1 MDGERYPGER
11 RGLGLFLHELLPV
24 VDRLLGRDTLL
35 FHRIDRA
42 LRRGDLASLRAA
54 RQMFNNQPRDIKQAL
69 SRELCAGPGPGPTR
83 VDLLERCSRRRAG
96 PFVRFEDGADGG
108 SVNEP
113 PSVAMDHELLHE
125 APVQVYVRP
134 DSLPSAVAESLRRI
148 AARIEGDRRLLS
160 ARYWQ
165 GAARPAQ
172 PGGGDR
178 DDDTAEWR

>member
-35 FHRIDRA
+35 FHRVERA

-54 RQMFNNQPRDIKQAL
+54 RQMFNNQPREIKQVL

-83 VDLLERCSRRRAG
+83 VDLLERCSRRRAD
-96 PFVRFEDGADGG
+96 PYVRFEDEADGG
-108 SVNEP
+108 SGAAP
-113 PSVAMDHELLHE
+113 PAVAMDHELLHD

-148 AARIEGDRRLLS
+148 AARIERDRRLLS
-160 ARYWQ
+160 SRYWRS
-165 GAARPAQ
+165 AAQ
-172 PGGGDR
+172 PLGPTDDR
-178 DDDTAEWR
+178 DDGTAEGR